1 MLTANSST
9 PFQQSPATEHP
20 IGPYRTTIAGGIHH
34 LTPHRKA
41 HTLTQTVSPMAA
53 QSIYPT
59 QVRPIGYRLGRIGR
73 SDLFAWLTSTLLH
86 VAVFGTLYT
95 CWSQDAN
102 IVRRDII
109 PEARFAAAPGPV
121 TPPSGKQSLKLAQVP
136 LSTPKPTLLSPP
148 DELPVS
154 AAPRDEWPDLIL
166 PIQQPP
172 RPEASH
178 TAGPVGESTAV
189 APLSAFFG
197 QAGNAYRVVYIV
209 DLSAS
214 VATFIDSILAEL
226 TKSIKELIPAQ
237 RFNIV
242 MAEPE
247 GRVTVFI
254 PGRIVPANGK
264 YKREATE
271 FIDRYIGYR
280 KPGPVDPIKAMQAA
294 FAPKPELIYFLTDGL
309 YENLRADLLRELR
322 HLNADHAVKITTLG
336 FDPSPIAKGLLEQI
350 ARRHGGHCRMV
361 EPNR

>member
-1 MLTANSST
+1 MA
-9 PFQQSPATEHP
+9 EK
-20 IGPYRTTIAGGIHH
+20 TIH
-34 LTPHRKA
+34 
-41 HTLTQTVSPMAA
+41 
-53 QSIYPT
+53 PT
-59 QVRPIGYRLGRIGR
+59 QARPIGSWIGRVGR

-95 CWSQDAN
+95 FWSQDSTL
-102 IVRRDII
+102 VRRDII
-109 PEARFAAAPGPV
+109 PEARFAAAPAT
-121 TPPSGKQSLKLAQVP
+121 TPPSAKQSLKLAQIP
-136 LSTPKPTLLSPP
+136 MSTPEQTPLSPP

-154 AAPRDEWPDLIL
+154 AAPADEWPDLVL
-166 PIQQPP
+166 PIRQPP

-178 TAGPVGESTAV
+178 STGPVGESTAL
-189 APLSAFFG
+189 APLSTFFG
-197 QAGNAYRVVYIV
+197 QAGNAYRVVYVV

-214 VATFIDSILAEL
+214 VATFIDSILAQL
-226 TKSIKELIPAQ
+226 SKSIEELIPAQ

-280 KPGPVDPIKAMQAA
+280 RPGPVDPIKAMQAA
-294 FAPKPELIYFLTDGL
+294 FASKPELIYFLTDGL

-322 HLNADHAVKITTLG
+322 RLNADQTVKITTLG
-336 FDPSPIAKGLLEQI
+336 FDPSPMARGLLEQI

-361 EPNR
+361 EANR